1 MISVELEIRNPSGLH
16 ARPAAMFV
24 RTAGA
29 QQAAIL
35 VRNVS
40 LGSAEVNGKS
50 LLAVMGLG
58 VSHGQC
64 IAVTA
69 DGEDEEAAIEAIR
82 GAVDGGLGETVEGT
96 AGGEPEPT

>member
-24 RTAGA
+24 RTAGS
-29 QQAAIL
+29 QRAAIL

-40 LGSAEVNGKS
+40 LDSAGVNGKS

-82 GAVDGGLGETVEGT
+82 AAVDGGLGETVEGT
-96 AGGEPEPT
+96 VGGDPEPT